1 MRVSETLHNQHFGLA
16 KLTTI
21 GEGSGLCVG
30 TFLGAK
36 NTSATINLEIHFFLI
51 PSRFVWGT
59 ETHFELMQ
67 YEESWSSSLLA
78 NTRSKVVN
86 CQGIND

>member
-36 NTSATINLEIHFFLI
+36 NTSATINLEIHFFL
-51 PSRFVWGT
+51 SRVGLFG
-59 ETHFELMQ
+59 EQKLI
-67 YEESWSSSLLA
+67 L
-78 NTRSKVVN
+78 N
-86 CQGIND
+86 

>member
-36 NTSATINLEIHFFLI
+36 NTSATINLEIHFFY
-51 PSRFVWGT
+51 P
-59 ETHFELMQ
+59 E
-67 YEESWSSSLLA
+67 
-78 NTRSKVVN
+78 
-86 CQGIND
+86 

>member
-21 GEGSGLCVG
+21 RESSGLCVG

-36 NTSATINLEIHFFLI
+36 NTCATTNLAVHFFY
-51 PSRFVWGT
+51 P
-59 ETHFELMQ
+59 E
-67 YEESWSSSLLA
+67 
-78 NTRSKVVN
+78 
-86 CQGIND
+86 